1 MLFIAFI
8 LAMCGA
14 VFAFM
19 AGFPIAAAN
28 AVQLNLIPASSLEF
42 INSLA
47 KNVGLSLNTVVAIQS
62 PELVNAAWIL
72 VYAAVVGLIGAIVCF
87 IKNKFAAAL
96 LFISGAACAAAGF
109 IADGKCG
116 VAFAYAVVFL
126 IAAVLAGVAKKEK
139 DKVKSGN
146 NNGKT
151 DTTIIT
157 DDKPISLNK
166 DQAVNLSKSYHVSKL
181 TAYLVWESGLDLDAS
196 AFMLTKDGRVSRNGD
211 FIFYHNLNDR
221 YGAMVHSADDDG
233 SGDEDGGESMEW
245 IKVNLP
251 QIPEQIDRVVFTVTI
266 YDRDNLDHGTFGQ
279 LSSAYIRL
287 VDNAKNERELV
298 RYKLSETF
306 SNENAMIFAELARE
320 GSDWTFKAIGEAF
333 TGGLPGLCEKYGVT
347 VQN

>member
-47 KNVGLSLNTVVAIQS
+47 KNVGLSLDTVVAIQS
-62 PELVNAAWIL
+62 PELVNAAWLL
-72 VYAAVVGLIGAIVCF
+72 VGAAVVGLIGAIVCF

-96 LFISGAACAAAGF
+96 LFIAGAACVASGF

-139 DKVKSGN
+139 NKTGGTTKTPSGP
-146 NNGKT
+146 
-151 DTTIIT
+151 TIIT

-196 AFMLTKDGRVSRNGD
+196 AFMLTKDGKVSRNGD

-221 YGAMVHSADDDG
+221 YGAMVHSPDDDG
-233 SGDEDGGESMEW
+233 SGDDDGGESMEW
-245 IKVNLP
+245 IKVNLA
-251 QIPEQIDRVVFTVTI
+251 QIPEQIERVVFTVTI